1 MPNSVTLAPL
11 TLADYAAVIDLWNAC
26 EGVRANESL
35 DELARILDRNPGLCL
50 VARVGAS
57 LVGAILCCH
66 DGRRGY
72 LYHLGVLPSFRRLG
86 IATQLVNRCLN
97 ELANLG
103 IRRCTI
109 FLIRGNADGEAF
121 WRRHGW
127 RERSDLV
134 AFARDLAPVANG
146 TPPSV

>member
-1 MPNSVTLAPL
+1 MTDSFQLDPL

-26 EGVRANESL
+26 EGVRANETPE
-35 DELARILDRNPGLCL
+35 ELARILDRNPGLCL

-57 LVGAILCCH
+57 LAGAILCCH

-72 LYHLGVLPSFRRLG
+72 LYHLGVHPSFRRLG
-86 IATQLVNRCLN
+86 IATQLVDRCLA
-97 ELANLG
+97 ELAHLG

-127 RERSDLV
+127 RERTDLV
-134 AFARDLAPVANG
+134 AFARDLPTLG
-146 TPPSV
+146 RS